1 VEDGTPDT
9 VVRMTPRMLRMGSA
23 LALVVAI
30 LFLPLEYLYRADAYV
45 APRITAHVVHALL
58 AITGIVAS
66 YFATARRIDTVALL
80 IVVAMGAN
88 ALVYF
93 ALTPGYPSL
102 LSNALALLLFG
113 ATVICGW
120 SPRRTALVGTLFAQG
135 FLLVALLAHRHDVPR
150 DRLIFSIGALLFASV
165 IAAFC
170 ASVMEAARTAIAG
183 RESELERLSNRLM
196 SVQEEER
203 RRLSR
208 ELHDGVGQGLTAVVS
223 HLWLIE
229 RRLPHG
235 DDGLRVQVSE
245 ARGLAA
251 KTLAEI
257 RELSQL
263 LRPSLLDDWGLV
275 PSLEAQVKTFKT
287 HQEIEV
293 ALEADD
299 LPDRLPQELE
309 TAIYRIVQEALT
321 NVVKHARATRVR
333 VALRHTDHALHLD
346 VIDNGIGYREG
357 RAGDKPGLGLLSI
370 RERVRALGGRVTMTS
385 SRGAHLSVVLPLP
398 A

>member
-1 VEDGTPDT
+1 V
-9 VVRMTPRMLRMGSA
+9 LA
-23 LALVVAI
+23 LAAVGAAGFVLVVM
-30 LFLPLEYLYRADAYV
+30 LGPDADVPAGTV
-45 APRITAHVVHALL
+45 PL
-58 AITGIVAS
+58 AIGMLGIGIGIV
-66 YFATARRIDTVALL
+66 LE
-80 IVVAMGAN
+80 
-88 ALVYF
+88 
-93 ALTPGYPSL
+93 
-102 LSNALALLLFG
+102 
-113 ATVICGW
+113 
-120 SPRRTALVGTLFAQG
+120 
-135 FLLVALLAHRHDVPR
+135 
-150 DRLIFSIGALLFASV
+150 SV
-165 IAAFC
+165 R
-170 ASVMEAARTAIAG
+170 V
-183 RESELERLSNRLM
+183 LERLRRSLAQREVELGALSNRLM